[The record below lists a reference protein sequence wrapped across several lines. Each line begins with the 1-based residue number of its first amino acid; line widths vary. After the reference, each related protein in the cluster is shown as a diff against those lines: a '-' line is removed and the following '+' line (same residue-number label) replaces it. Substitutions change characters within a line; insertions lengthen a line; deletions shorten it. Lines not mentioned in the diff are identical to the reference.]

1 MLKDNVLGG
10 FFTNK
15 PFLSKKR
22 NVCII
27 AVLYTFLWG
36 CAFPLVKLCM
46 QNFSVAGNDNLSK
59 CLVAGIRFSFAG
71 LLTLLIARLIFRQSL
86 KIKAKQF
93 KTCFVYGVTATAMQ
107 YAFTYIGLS
116 MVDASKGAVYD
127 QLCVF
132 FIVLCSGIFFKDDK
146 LSLKKIIGC
155 IVGFLGVAA
164 INVSSLSFSLS
175 LGDIIMVG
183 AALVQTV
190 AYFVAKKS
198 TTDFSPV
205 LLVGYGQ
212 LSGGLLLTVGSLV
225 FGGRIVTVNNEAIL
239 SLTALIFIAS
249 IAYILSLLPL
259 KYFRASEISIFNL
272 LITIFGVVM
281 SGIVLKENVLKL
293 NYAIALILIIVAVLI
308 INSKEKKYVE

>member
-1 MLKDNVLGG
+1 MGQ
-10 FFTNK
+10 

-22 NVCII
+22 NVCVI

-36 CAFPLVKLCM
+36 CAFPLVKMCM
-46 QNFSVAGNDNLSK
+46 ESFEVSGNDNISK
-59 CLVAGIRFSFAG
+59 CLVAGLRFALAG
-71 LLTLLIARLIFRQSL
+71 ALTLLIAKFLLKESL
-86 KIKAKQF
+86 KVSKKQF
-93 KTCFVYGVTATAMQ
+93 KTCFIYGITATALQ

-132 FIVLCSGIFFKDDK
+132 FIVLCSGIVFKDDK
-146 LSLKKIIGC
+146 LTFRKIAGC
-155 IVGFLGVAA
+155 IVGFLGVAS
-164 INVSSLSFSLS
+164 INVSSLAFSLS
-175 LGDIIMVG
+175 TGDLIMVC

-198 TTDFSPV
+198 ANDFSPV

-212 LSGGLLLTVGSLV
+212 LTGGLLLTGGSLLLGGSINTINLSAV
-225 FGGRIVTVNNEAIL
+225 F
-239 SLTALIFIAS
+239 SLIALIFIAS

-259 KYFRASEISIFNL
+259 KYFPASEISIFNL

-281 SGIVLKENVLKL
+281 SGIVLKENVLRL
-293 NYAIALILIIVAVLI
+293 NYGIALILIIIAVLM
-308 INSKEKKYVE
+308 INSKEKRYVEQI